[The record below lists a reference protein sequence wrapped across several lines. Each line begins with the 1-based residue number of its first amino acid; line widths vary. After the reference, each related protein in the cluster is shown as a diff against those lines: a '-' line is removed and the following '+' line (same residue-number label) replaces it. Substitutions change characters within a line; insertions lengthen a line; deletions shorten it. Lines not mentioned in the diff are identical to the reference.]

1 MDVAKRF
8 AQESSAR
15 RLQVGSIVV
24 KDDRIISIGYNGTPP
39 GWDNNCEIELED
51 GTLKTKDEVVHA
63 EQNAIAKLAKYGESA
78 YGASL
83 FVTHAPCVECAK
95 TIYVSG
101 IIEVFYEQDYRSRDG
116 LEFLEKSGVRVVKL

>member
-51 GTLKTKDEVVHA
+51 GTLRTKNEVIHA